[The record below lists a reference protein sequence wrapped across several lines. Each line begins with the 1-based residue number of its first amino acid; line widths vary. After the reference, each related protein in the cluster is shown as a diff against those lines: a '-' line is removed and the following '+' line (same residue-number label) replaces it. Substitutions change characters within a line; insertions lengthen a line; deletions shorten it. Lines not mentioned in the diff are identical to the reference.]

1 MLYDKKIT
9 NFLTLIRREVVPF
22 RPTVDTFASG
32 YSLLVGMPTA
42 GEVDRRSKDLCAEN
56 FAKVENKEEIVIL
69 GHSKK

>member
-1 MLYDKKIT
+1 
-9 NFLTLIRREVVPF
+9 VPF